1 MVSKLQT
8 QAYKYLLD
16 VVELGYSVD
25 YIYAIALVH
34 SRPGKL
40 LVQALDWNIIDSETY
55 NKWSQEI
62 L

>member
-8 QAYKYLLD
+8 QVYKYLLD

-40 LVQALDWNIIDSETY
+40 LVQALDWGLIDSETY
-55 NKWSQEI
+55 QEWSQEI